1 MKKIT
6 YSLVAIGLLSIGFGG
21 GWMASKTFV
30 NQNKSDKPA
39 VAIPQPTA
47 GVERFVD
54 KSNGQGMAPD
64 EMYTE
69 LQTQSSDQFDSK
81 YISYIILM
89 QNNLTGMNRLAK
101 EKAANA
107 DIKAKATEMW
117 QSSTQTVTDL
127 YALQR
132 KAGYAHH

>member
-1 MKKIT
+1 MKKVI
-6 YSLVAIGLLSIGFGG
+6 YSMVAVGLLATSFGG
-21 GWMASKTFV
+21 GWIASTAFADQKGSIEPTL
-30 NQNKSDKPA
+30 QPA
-39 VAIPQPTA
+39 S
-47 GVERFVD
+47 VEKFVD
-54 KSNGQGMAPD
+54 KSNGQGMASD

-69 LQTQSSDQFDSK
+69 LQTQNGEQFDSK
-81 YISYIILM
+81 YISYVILL

-101 EKAANA
+101 EKAANT
-107 DIKAKATEMW
+107 DIKDKAADMW

>member
-1 MKKIT
+1 M
-6 YSLVAIGLLSIGFGG
+6 VAVGLLATSFGG
-21 GWMASKTFV
+21 GWIASTAFADQKGSIEPTL
-30 NQNKSDKPA
+30 QPA
-39 VAIPQPTA
+39 S
-47 GVERFVD
+47 VEKFVD
-54 KSNGQGMAPD
+54 KSNGQGMASD

-69 LQTQSSDQFDSK
+69 LQTQNGEQFDSK
-81 YISYIILM
+81 YISYVILL

-101 EKAANA
+101 EKAANT
-107 DIKAKATEMW
+107 DIKDKAADMW

>member
-1 MKKIT
+1 MHKKTLILGIVLGVVLSSGAWIT
-6 YSLVAIGLLSIGFGG
+6 SAALSE
-21 GWMASKTFV
+21 KKNTFAE
-30 NQNKSDKPA
+30 KPQ
-39 VAIPQPTA
+39 VFKES
-47 GVERFVD
+47 ERFVD

-69 LQTQSSDQFDSK
+69 LQTQGGDQFDSK
-81 YISYIILM
+81 YISYVILL

-101 EKAANA
+101 EKAANG
-107 DIKAKATEMW
+107 DIKTKATEMW

>member
-1 MKKIT
+1 MKKVI
-6 YSLVAIGLLSIGFGG
+6 YSLVAVGLLATSFGG
-21 GWMASKTFV
+21 GWMVSTAFADQKGSTE
-30 NQNKSDKPA
+30 
-39 VAIPQPTA
+39 PTLEPPV
-47 GVERFVD
+47 VEKIVD
-54 KSNGQGMAPD
+54 KSNGQGMASD

-69 LQTQSSDQFDSK
+69 LQTQSGDQFDSK
-81 YISYIILM
+81 YISYVILM

-107 DIKAKATEMW
+107 DIKSKATEMW

-127 YALQR
+127 YALQK